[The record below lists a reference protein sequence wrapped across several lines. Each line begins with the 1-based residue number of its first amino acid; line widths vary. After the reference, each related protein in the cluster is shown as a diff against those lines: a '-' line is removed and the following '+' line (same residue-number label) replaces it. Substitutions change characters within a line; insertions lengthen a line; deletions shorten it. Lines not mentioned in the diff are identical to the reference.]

1 MERSTSLFSPE
12 KSNFAVSSQCLLYG
26 KEIKC
31 GEKKQTFLDTTS
43 WTNLERNAKR
53 SKIDIKEDDR
63 LLHFRHTYS
72 IVFQKDV
79 FRQVILY
86 YFFIRNSVRVFF
98 RCFLNSNIKKIF
110 GSNP

>member
-12 KSNFAVSSQCLLYG
+12 KSNFAVSSQCLLDG

-31 GEKKQTFLDTTS
+31 GEKKQTFLDTAS

-53 SKIDIKEDDR
+53 WSKIDIKEDDR
-63 LLHFRHTYS
+63 LLHFKHAYS

-79 FRQVILY
+79 FRQVIFY
-86 YFFIRNSVRVFF
+86 YFFIRNSVRVFSDVF
-98 RCFLNSNIKKIF
+98 
-110 GSNP
+110 